1 MKTSSVTILLVAIGV
16 CITFSNAYRLPT
28 NQDFARR
35 LEDMP
40 KKYPTREMVRDYMI
54 SRRNMQMKRY
64 LANLHRR
71 ELDNQVEEADQQS
84 SPYDQS
90 SPFDTESEEKVGSD
104 QQSSPYDQSSPFDTE
119 SDQYDE

>member
-1 MKTSSVTILLVAIGV
+1 M
-16 CITFSNAYRLPT
+16 CI
-28 NQDFARR
+28 
-35 LEDMP
+35 
-40 KKYPTREMVRDYMI
+40 RD
-54 SRRNMQMKRY
+54 SFDTESEEK
-64 LANLHRR
+64 
-71 ELDNQVEEADQQS
+71 VEADQQS